1 MKQIVSNLTKRDIK
15 KLTKAYISLSLED
28 ITSSIG
34 LTSIDETESLL
45 LTMVES
51 NEINVEINSATGMVK
66 FSDEDCAF
74 DDTETAL
81 EIDKMLQD
89 VIQIG
94 ERMNDV
100 RDKIELDPE
109 YRARSFQNKQHLRL
123 DVNDLGDRM

>member
-1 MKQIVSNLTKRDIK
+1 MKQIVSKLTKRDIK

-28 ITSSIG
+28 ITSSVG

-66 FSDEDCAF
+66 FSDEDCAY

-81 EIDKMLQD
+81 EIDRMLQD

-94 ERMNDV
+94 ERMNEV